1 MPLNSQTACNEMQ
14 PMLPLFVIK
23 RQGIF
28 PERVT
33 YLDFVAYTFEKLDLR
48 GSFKKF

>member
-23 RQGIF
+23 RQGFFEGARI
-28 PERVT
+28 
-33 YLDFVAYTFEKLDLR
+33 YLGFVVDKFENLDLR
-48 GSFKKF
+48 SSFKKF